1 MKTIKNLFFSMAT
14 MVALS
19 VSFTSCD
26 AITDALSKEVEVEA
40 PAIEFNI
47 GGATA
52 APMQKVKLANG
63 ETKLEYVW
71 LDRTVN
77 IKSELETELAK
88 NNLTIDKVKTL
99 IATKSKLD
107 FVNEITSELQLGTV
121 HLYIDDDLVAYTDPI
136 ILKAFNSSAQLY
148 QSFGMTYDIPFDI
161 FGTIAKGSMKV
172 KITSDKPAP
181 SKLLQVKLLNTY
193 KSKISLL

>member
-1 MKTIKNLFFSMAT
+1 MKTIKKLSFAVAT
-14 MVALS
+14 FVALS
-19 VSFTSCD
+19 FSLSSCD
-26 AITDALSKEVEVEA
+26 ALTDLASKEVEVEA
-40 PAIEFNI
+40 PAIDFNI
-47 GGATA
+47 GGSVA

-63 ETKLEYVW
+63 ETKEMYIW

-77 IKSELETELAK
+77 IKSEIETELAK

-107 FVNEITSELQLGTV
+107 FIDEVSSTLDLGTV
-121 HLYIDDDLVAYTDPI
+121 DLYIDDKLVGYTDPMMLHI
-136 ILKAFNSSAQLY
+136 AKEY
-148 QSFGMTYDIPFDI
+148 QSYGLTYPIPFDI

-172 KITSDKPAP
+172 KLVSDKPAP
-181 SKLLQVKLLNTY
+181 AKALRVKLLNTY